1 MARVREGRQ
10 ALLVLISDTVCLTH
24 SLHVSCGQLSMT
36 WGSQA
41 SGKRKGAGNL
51 CSVDNGREI
60 HDGSRAPNHD
70 PSSCLPGLGSGRQ
83 VPGSDLVVV
92 GLTGKCEALGAQGS
106 SFLLSFCH
114 VLAA

>member
-1 MARVREGRQ
+1 MPDPFVTC
-10 ALLVLISDTVCLTH
+10 LLWPAEHDL
-24 SLHVSCGQLSMT
+24 
-36 WGSQA
+36 GSQA
-41 SGKRKGAGNL
+41 PGKRKGAGNL

-60 HDGSRAPNHD
+60 HDGSRAPKHD

-83 VPGSDLVVV
+83 VPGSDLVIV